1 MPGGLARNY
10 VADNACGAAGERA
23 RCLSVAVVQWCVC
36 VAWASQG
43 LSAWHG
49 HRNVHGSAAFL
60 QRRAQTGEGDGVK
73 VSVAG
78 VSQPGKSV
86 HKRVN
91 RLASKWFAR
100 SLFRRLSCFCLRHSV
115 LEDCRRRQ
123 GLRICCPR
131 PRPGFWWLAQAAAG
145 TRACSC
151 SHCQSRSRLACQFS
165 RVIRLRCSKL
175 LTWHCTVLSARRA
188 RQRLLSC
195 LVPAAQAPRCWPR
208 SAFVLAGFFAT
219 CLRLPDRRE
228 AFRRRRRLVL
238 QSWRAHVAA
247 TPFAFAC
254 MHPAGQF
261 QVRSFWTS
269 RTSRV
274 TTLRRRAVLFSWRF
288 CALLCLAS
296 GVEQACSRIASSF
309 ASVAK
314 AWLFS
319 C

>member
-1 MPGGLARNY
+1 MQWY
-10 VADNACGAAGERA
+10 V
-23 RCLSVAVVQWCVC
+23 CVC

-49 HRNVHGSAAFL
+49 HRKLHGSAAFL
-60 QRRAQTGEGDGVK
+60 QRRAQSGEGDGVK

-100 SLFRRLSCFCLRHSV
+100 SLFRRLSCLCLRHNV
-115 LEDCRRRQ
+115 LEDCCRRQ
-123 GLRICCPR
+123 GLRICCHR

-145 TRACSC
+145 ARACSC
-151 SHCQSRSRLACQFS
+151 LHCQSRSRLACQFP
-165 RVIRLRCSKL
+165 RIIRLRCSRL
-175 LTWHCTVLSARRA
+175 LTWPCTALSARRA

-195 LVPAAQAPRCWPR
+195 LVPAAQAPRCWQR

-238 QSWRAHVAA
+238 QSCSLMLLLRLSLLLACIWQASSKFAHFGR
-247 TPFAFAC
+247 P
-254 MHPAGQF
+254 GQIE
-261 QVRSFWTS
+261 
-269 RTSRV
+269 
-274 TTLRRRAVLFSWRF
+274 LLPCGGEPVLFRWRF

-296 GVEQACSRIASSF
+296 VVEQACSRIASSF

-314 AWLFS
+314 AWPFY

>member
-1 MPGGLARNY
+1 MQWY
-10 VADNACGAAGERA
+10 V
-23 RCLSVAVVQWCVC
+23 CVC

-49 HRNVHGSAAFL
+49 HRNLHGSAAFL
-60 QRRAQTGEGDGVK
+60 QRRAQTGEGDGVR

-100 SLFRRLSCFCLRHSV
+100 SLFRRLSCPCLRHNV
-115 LEDCRRRQ
+115 LEDCCRRQ
-123 GLRICCPR
+123 GLRICCHR

-145 TRACSC
+145 ARACSC
-151 SHCQSRSRLACQFS
+151 LHCQSRSRLACQFP
-165 RVIRLRCSKL
+165 RIIRLRCSRL
-175 LTWHCTVLSARRA
+175 LTWPCTALSARRA

-195 LVPAAQAPRCWPR
+195 LVPAAQAPRCWQR

-238 QSWRAHVAA
+238 QSWLAHVAA
-247 TPFAFAC
+247 APFAPAC
-254 MHPAGQF
+254 MHLAGQF

-269 RTSRV
+269 RTNRA
-274 TTLRRRAVLFSWRF
+274 TTLRRRARIVQV
-288 CALLCLAS
+288 ALLCAF
-296 GVEQACSRIASSF
+296 V
-309 ASVAK
+309 
-314 AWLFS
+314 S